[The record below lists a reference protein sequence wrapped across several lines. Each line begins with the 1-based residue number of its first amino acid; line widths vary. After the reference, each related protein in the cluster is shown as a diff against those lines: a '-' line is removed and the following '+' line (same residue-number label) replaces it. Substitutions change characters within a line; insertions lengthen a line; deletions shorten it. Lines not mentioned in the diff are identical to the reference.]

1 MAQHYRAG
9 LPTSRDQ
16 RRWSNVL
23 CALFCLCPGRKSH
36 HVFCSTLFSP
46 SIISPL
52 SVPPGFPEKD
62 YTRSRVPGGIDRRQ
76 SDTPLVCS
84 LRDCEAPGECF
95 ARTEAAADLKI
106 ELTLQARWGQS
117 DPVRETCCTVCVSVQ
132 ERCTVK
138 EVYTVVLSLGWPAC
152 RSLGP
157 GRRILLILSPGN
169 ISNILKIFFRS
180 ESLRTIQILVIS
192 RADPS
197 RDFPSFLPSL
207 SVIKNNF
214 DQSRLTLCG
223 PEQQSKQLTYGHYS
237 SDEGD
242 WTGKESVLDSFL
254 KVTTLISYDATADIF
269 YIELLYSCDQ

>member
-84 LRDCEAPGECF
+84 WEIVRHLESDLLGLKLLQTSRLSWLWRPGEVSQTPWERP
-95 ARTEAAADLKI
+95 AV
-106 ELTLQARWGQS
+106 QS
-117 DPVRETCCTVCVSVQ
+117 VSVQ
-132 ERCTVK
+132 ERCAVK

-180 ESLRTIQILVIS
+180 ESLRTVQILVIS

-197 RDFPSFLPSL
+197 RDFPSFLPSFL
-207 SVIKNNF
+207 IC
-214 DQSRLTLCG
+214 D
-223 PEQQSKQLTYGHYS
+223 
-237 SDEGD
+237 
-242 WTGKESVLDSFL
+242 KE
-254 KVTTLISYDATADIF
+254 
-269 YIELLYSCDQ
+269 

>member
-1 MAQHYRAG
+1 MCCVLSSVSARVESLTMCSVLHCSLPLSSLHSPSPQAFQRRITQGAASLAVLIEGSQTLLWFAPWEIVRRQESVLLG
-9 LPTSRDQ
+9 LKLLQTSR
-16 RRWSNVL
+16 
-23 CALFCLCPGRKSH
+23 
-36 HVFCSTLFSP
+36 
-46 SIISPL
+46 L
-52 SVPPGFPEKD
+52 SWLW
-62 YTRSRVPGGIDRRQ
+62 R
-76 SDTPLVCS
+76 
-84 LRDCEAPGECF
+84 PGEVSQTPWERP
-95 ARTEAAADLKI
+95 AV
-106 ELTLQARWGQS
+106 QS
-117 DPVRETCCTVCVSVQ
+117 VSVQ
-132 ERCTVK
+132 ERCAVK

-180 ESLRTIQILVIS
+180 ESLRTVQILVIS

-197 RDFPSFLPSL
+197 RDFPSFPPSL

-269 YIELLYSCDQ
+269 